1 MPEND
6 RIFLTPQEAAAA
18 VCADFAQYG
27 PQKLLFLNLCPLILG
42 KDALALQDSHRD
54 GVWMSSSSR
63 RRRFMSYAELGELL
77 CTTLENELLSLDML
91 ADVCRRVFRTRVYPG
106 RSEDRNNQGLW
117 IETGMEAFN
126 CRQCGRCC
134 QTLIFHTDC
143 TVQDYAYWES
153 IDRTDIMER
162 VSLTRQDGKIVS
174 CQIWVEPGTRTYVNG
189 CPWLRK
195 VPDRNRYECGIH
207 EVRPAICRQY
217 PGTRKHAEMTGC
229 IGFE

>member
-1 MPEND
+1 MN
-6 RIFLTPQEAAAA
+6 
-18 VCADFAQYG
+18 
-27 PQKLLFLNLCPLILG
+27 
-42 KDALALQDSHRD
+42 
-54 GVWMSSSSR
+54 
-63 RRRFMSYAELGELL
+63 YAELGELL
-77 CTTLENELLSLDML
+77 CSTLENSSPSLDML

-106 RSEDRNNQGLW
+106 SSEEGKNQGLW
-117 IETGMEAFN
+117 IETGMELFK

-153 IDRTDIMER
+153 IGRTDIMER
-162 VSLTRQDGKIVS
+162 VSLTLKDGKIVS
-174 CQIWVEPGTRTYVNG
+174 CQIWVEPGTRTYVKG

-195 VPDRNRYECGIH
+195 TPDRNRYECGIH

-229 IGFE
+229 IGFEW